1 MGSATAPP
9 VPKKEER
16 KYSEK
21 DGKRILKT
29 GMIMKKPMQDLSKQG
44 RTDIEEEDNEES
56 YYRWKVC
63 KRKQISNM
71 LLFAPS
77 FIRDHLSLV
86 FSGLTH
92 TPVFL
97 PFKWIFTSS
106 LHIPG

>member
-9 VPKKEER
+9 VQKKEER

-56 YYRWKVC
+56 YYRYQSTSK
-63 KRKQISNM
+63 
-71 LLFAPS
+71 LLVS
-77 FIRDHLSLV
+77 V
-86 FSGLTH
+86 ENGLF
-92 TPVFL
+92 FL
-97 PFKWIFTSS
+97 PQIV
-106 LHIPG
+106 LCQ